1 MGNFFPFFCVN
12 LGHNFEK
19 SVFSSLESLKTP
31 VIKPPVTVTEWQTRC
46 VRKLRFSGN
55 ARRHHLHT
63 GNALEEGCPLGPYT
77 AGQNPLLC
85 VFELDTVDDFEN
97 AKQLIPAELY

>member
-1 MGNFFPFFCVN
+1 MGNFFAFFCVN
-12 LGHNFEK
+12 SGHNFEK
-19 SVFSSLESLKTP
+19 SVFFSLKSLKTP

-63 GNALEEGCPLGPYT
+63 GNALEEGCPLGP
-77 AGQNPLLC
+77 
-85 VFELDTVDDFEN
+85 FTVESG
-97 AKQLIPAELY
+97 LYIRLYPIGKN